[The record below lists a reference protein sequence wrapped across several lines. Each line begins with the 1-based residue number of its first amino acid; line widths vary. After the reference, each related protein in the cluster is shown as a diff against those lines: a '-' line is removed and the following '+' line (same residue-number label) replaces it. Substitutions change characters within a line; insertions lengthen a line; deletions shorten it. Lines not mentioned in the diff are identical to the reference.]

1 MNINQIETI
10 QNFNT
15 LIQITNVVKKTAKTN
30 KTYLLITFLENDKS
44 YNAVVFNLINQDE
57 NDFVEGKYYIVNL
70 QNDEKSSN
78 FKLNRIVKEIDTNG
92 K

>member
-1 MNINQIETI
+1 MNINQIQTI
-10 QNFNT
+10 QNFHT
-15 LIQITNVVKKTAKTN
+15 LIQITNVVKKTVKTN
-30 KTYLLITFLENDKS
+30 KTYLLISFLENDKS
-44 YNAVVFNLINQDE
+44 YNAVVFNLTNQDE

-78 FKLNRIVKEIDTNG
+78 FKLNWIVKEIDTNG